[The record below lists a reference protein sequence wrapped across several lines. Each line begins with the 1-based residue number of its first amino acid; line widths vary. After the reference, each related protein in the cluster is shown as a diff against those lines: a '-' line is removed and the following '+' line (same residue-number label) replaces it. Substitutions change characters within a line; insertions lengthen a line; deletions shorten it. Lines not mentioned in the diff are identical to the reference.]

1 MCAAVSAAGAA
12 VSAANVLAL
21 LSVMMQPH
29 KNGCYSAGKQCAD
42 KNGTCH
48 RKHTFLRQECETALG

>member
-12 VSAANVLAL
+12 VSAANVPAL

-48 RKHTFLRQECETALG
+48 RKHTFFCQE